1 MKVFLISLKGPSHQ
15 NKLACWIDRKQD
27 EGKPIQTIS
36 VRAFLKKRDA
46 KEWLD
51 NHQGWRHFEV
61 KSAEL
66 K

>member
-1 MKVFLISLKGPSHQ
+1 MKIFLISLKGPSHQ
-15 NKLACWIDRKQD
+15 NKLASWVYRKQD

-51 NHQGWRHFEV
+51 NQGWRHFEV